1 MIQHQLGFT
10 APPPPPAMPTRCTC
24 RPTGTEWRGG
34 RRRGGCC
41 TQSSLGSSS
50 PRRSVSSA
58 GGGGG
63 ERGWTAAAGRHR
75 RRRKRASTTAG
86 RSGSGVAVGAAARRR
101 ADVGGKG
108 LFWIATRV
116 VSRGNGRG
124 GASTPPAVD
133 PLVRPAYAQSA
144 PTPRVRGSGVV
155 AGCLRAMARLPRCFL
170 VTAVAAVGT
179 AATAKLCIQ

>member
-1 MIQHQLGFT
+1 VHVSPDGHRVAGRT
-10 APPPPPAMPTRCTC
+10 ASGGLLYAVKFGVVVTPPLSFV
-24 RPTGTEWRGG
+24 G
-34 RRRGGCC
+34 
-41 TQSSLGSSS
+41 
-50 PRRSVSSA
+50 